1 MPKLVFKKISGQAK
15 AYRISSP
22 RLPVKC
28 SWRTGKFLQFFRYF
42 SFPNIRVV
50 FCGHASR
57 PFHFFANDLL
67 CLWYLLSFKTVSTTL
82 FLVKIMFFI
91 TYLSDTLRLSNWSL
105 YPPIPGCCR
114 GAHQRRNEQEQEQE
128 QERHEKRKNNNENK
142 RKKQE
147 EEEKEE
153 QKQEQEEEEEE
164 VRRARTRTR
173 TRVQQIPR
181 TRTRARATGK
191 KQQEGGEP
199 EEEILCRNVSQCVA
213 SRESCWL
220 QGLLFQR
227 QVGLGGAGTSMF
239 ALTVTLSRSPR
250 QPFTSLY

>member
-1 MPKLVFKKISGQAK
+1 MHYVYQTDLYIRRSQA
-15 AYRISSP
+15 AAGERIREEMNKS
-22 RLPVKC
+22 
-28 SWRTGKFLQFFRYF
+28 
-42 SFPNIRVV
+42 
-50 FCGHASR
+50 
-57 PFHFFANDLL
+57 
-67 CLWYLLSFKTVSTTL
+67 
-82 FLVKIMFFI
+82 
-91 TYLSDTLRLSNWSL
+91 
-105 YPPIPGCCR
+105 
-114 GAHQRRNEQEQEQE
+114 
-128 QERHEKRKNNNENK
+128 KNKNENK
-142 RKKQE
+142 SKNGTKSARTTMRTRGRSKKKKK

-164 VRRARTRTR
+164 GRRARTRTR

-191 KQQEGGEP
+191 KQEGGEP

-250 QPFTSLY
+250 QPFISLY